1 MTENTVLP
9 LINTAFE
16 PGNARKAAES
26 FADRDFREIA
36 IAEFYYFT
44 GQAQKCSD
52 LVEIYIMS
60 SRLELKLS
68 ACMLYVYSNL
78 TLGNAKASERGL
90 EIIRECLRKEMAAP
104 TSERNTA
111 YCVFAGYM
119 GTVLL
124 HLSTE
129 ELPDMKKYM
138 SSLPQ
143 GLRIFAANVISHD
156 LYLKG
161 EYSRALGICDAA
173 LFSCKEI
180 YPVGMIYLYCVTAM
194 CEISLKNQAEAEKA
208 ILTAWKLAE
217 KDELI
222 EPFIELHGLLQGL
235 LESCIRKEKLEMMKK
250 ESRNNEEW
258 YRVILGE
265 LIEIARLLSSKY
277 TRSKVRKAMPD
288 EYAYILDELIHVQK
302 DEDDNQVA
310 YHQNIIDTLLELDS
324 ADAFIE
330 VLAALIK
337 RLAVDH
343 LHIVGDIFDRGP
355 CADRIMDLL
364 MNYHSLDI
372 EWGNH
377 DILWMGAAAGSEACI
392 ATVIRNNLK
401 YHNIRILE
409 NSYGISLRDLTLFA
423 EKLYPDTE
431 PMEAALKAISVL
443 LFKLEGQVILR
454 NPDYQMTDKL
464 LLHQVNV
471 QNHTVCI
478 AGTDYEICEETFPTV
493 SFDPSNPEVSY
504 ELTAEEKQIMEGLR
518 MAFVGSVRLRQH
530 MDFLYQ
536 KGSMYRIFNGNL
548 LFHGCV
554 PLDESGNLEG
564 VVFHQK
570 RYRGRDYLDY
580 AERIARRAWSKDATQ
595 KELDFMWY
603 LWCGRKSPLSGRNI
617 KTFERTYVK
626 DESTWHE
633 ASNPYYQYY
642 EQEKIC
648 NMILHEFNLYS
659 DRSHIINGHTPVR
672 TSRGEHPVRANGRL
686 MVIDGGFCK
695 SYHKTTGI
703 AGYTLIFNSHGI
715 RIKSHQPFQSVYAAL
730 TENKDIESRS
740 ELVETERERLM
751 VRNTD
756 TGKKILE
763 DIKGLKMLLQAY
775 REGTME

>member
-1 MTENTVLP
+1 MKDEKYLELLAEKYPTEQAVC
-9 LINTAFE
+9 
-16 PGNARKAAES
+16 
-26 FADRDFREIA
+26 REI
-36 IAEFYYFT
+36 I
-44 GQAQKCSD
+44 
-52 LVEIYIMS
+52 
-60 SRLELKLS
+60 
-68 ACMLYVYSNL
+68 NL
-78 TLGNAKASERGL
+78 
-90 EIIRECLRKEMAAP
+90 
-104 TSERNTA
+104 
-111 YCVFAGYM
+111 
-119 GTVLL
+119 
-124 HLSTE
+124 
-129 ELPDMKKYM
+129 
-138 SSLPQ
+138 
-143 GLRIFAANVISHD
+143 
-156 LYLKG
+156 
-161 EYSRALGICDAA
+161 
-173 LFSCKEI
+173 
-180 YPVGMIYLYCVTAM
+180 
-194 CEISLKNQAEAEKA
+194 KA
-208 ILTAWKLAE
+208 ILGLPKGTE
-217 KDELI
+217 HFMSD
-222 EPFIELHGLLQGL
+222 LHGEYEAFCHILNNCSGVIREKVDLLFEETL
-235 LESCIRKEKLEMMKK
+235 SDIDREEICTLIYYPVEKLEMMKK

-258 YRVILGE
+258 YRAILGE

-504 ELTAEEKQIMEGLR
+504 ELTAEEKQVMEGLR

-570 RYRGRDYLDY
+570 RYRGRDYLNY

>member
-1 MTENTVLP
+1 
-9 LINTAFE
+9 
-16 PGNARKAAES
+16 
-26 FADRDFREIA
+26 
-36 IAEFYYFT
+36 
-44 GQAQKCSD
+44 
-52 LVEIYIMS
+52 
-60 SRLELKLS
+60 
-68 ACMLYVYSNL
+68 
-78 TLGNAKASERGL
+78 
-90 EIIRECLRKEMAAP
+90 
-104 TSERNTA
+104 
-111 YCVFAGYM
+111 
-119 GTVLL
+119 
-124 HLSTE
+124 
-129 ELPDMKKYM
+129 
-138 SSLPQ
+138 
-143 GLRIFAANVISHD
+143 
-156 LYLKG
+156 
-161 EYSRALGICDAA
+161 
-173 LFSCKEI
+173 
-180 YPVGMIYLYCVTAM
+180 
-194 CEISLKNQAEAEKA
+194 
-208 ILTAWKLAE
+208 
-217 KDELI
+217 
-222 EPFIELHGLLQGL
+222 
-235 LESCIRKEKLEMMKK
+235 
-250 ESRNNEEW
+250 
-258 YRVILGE
+258 
-265 LIEIARLLSSKY
+265 
-277 TRSKVRKAMPD
+277 MPD

-504 ELTAEEKQIMEGLR
+504 ELTAEEKQVMEGLR

-548 LFHGCV
+548 IFHGCV

-672 TSRGEHPVRANGRL
+672 TSKGEHPVRANGRL

>member
-1 MTENTVLP
+1 MKDEKYLELLAEKYPTEQAVC
-9 LINTAFE
+9 
-16 PGNARKAAES
+16 
-26 FADRDFREIA
+26 REI
-36 IAEFYYFT
+36 I
-44 GQAQKCSD
+44 
-52 LVEIYIMS
+52 
-60 SRLELKLS
+60 
-68 ACMLYVYSNL
+68 NL
-78 TLGNAKASERGL
+78 
-90 EIIRECLRKEMAAP
+90 
-104 TSERNTA
+104 
-111 YCVFAGYM
+111 
-119 GTVLL
+119 
-124 HLSTE
+124 
-129 ELPDMKKYM
+129 
-138 SSLPQ
+138 
-143 GLRIFAANVISHD
+143 
-156 LYLKG
+156 
-161 EYSRALGICDAA
+161 
-173 LFSCKEI
+173 
-180 YPVGMIYLYCVTAM
+180 
-194 CEISLKNQAEAEKA
+194 KA
-208 ILTAWKLAE
+208 ILGLPKGTE
-217 KDELI
+217 HFMSD
-222 EPFIELHGLLQGL
+222 LHGEYEAFCHILNNCSGVIREKVDLLFEETL
-235 LESCIRKEKLEMMKK
+235 SDIDREEICTLIYYPVEKLEMMKK

-364 MNYHSLDI
+364 MNHHSLDI

-504 ELTAEEKQIMEGLR
+504 ELTAEEKQVMEGLR

-530 MDFLYQ
+530 MNFLYQ

>member
-1 MTENTVLP
+1 MKDEKYLELLAEKYPTEQAVC
-9 LINTAFE
+9 
-16 PGNARKAAES
+16 
-26 FADRDFREIA
+26 REI
-36 IAEFYYFT
+36 I
-44 GQAQKCSD
+44 
-52 LVEIYIMS
+52 
-60 SRLELKLS
+60 
-68 ACMLYVYSNL
+68 NL
-78 TLGNAKASERGL
+78 
-90 EIIRECLRKEMAAP
+90 
-104 TSERNTA
+104 
-111 YCVFAGYM
+111 
-119 GTVLL
+119 
-124 HLSTE
+124 
-129 ELPDMKKYM
+129 
-138 SSLPQ
+138 
-143 GLRIFAANVISHD
+143 
-156 LYLKG
+156 
-161 EYSRALGICDAA
+161 
-173 LFSCKEI
+173 
-180 YPVGMIYLYCVTAM
+180 
-194 CEISLKNQAEAEKA
+194 KA
-208 ILTAWKLAE
+208 ILGLPKGTE
-217 KDELI
+217 HFMSD
-222 EPFIELHGLLQGL
+222 LHGEYEAFCHILNNCSGVIREKVDLLFEETL
-235 LESCIRKEKLEMMKK
+235 SDIDREEICTLIYYPVEKLEMMKK

-431 PMEAALKAISVL
+431 PMEAALKVISVL

>member
-1 MTENTVLP
+1 MKDEKYLELLAEKYPTEQAVC
-9 LINTAFE
+9 
-16 PGNARKAAES
+16 
-26 FADRDFREIA
+26 REI
-36 IAEFYYFT
+36 I
-44 GQAQKCSD
+44 
-52 LVEIYIMS
+52 
-60 SRLELKLS
+60 
-68 ACMLYVYSNL
+68 NL
-78 TLGNAKASERGL
+78 
-90 EIIRECLRKEMAAP
+90 
-104 TSERNTA
+104 
-111 YCVFAGYM
+111 
-119 GTVLL
+119 
-124 HLSTE
+124 
-129 ELPDMKKYM
+129 
-138 SSLPQ
+138 
-143 GLRIFAANVISHD
+143 
-156 LYLKG
+156 
-161 EYSRALGICDAA
+161 
-173 LFSCKEI
+173 
-180 YPVGMIYLYCVTAM
+180 
-194 CEISLKNQAEAEKA
+194 KA
-208 ILTAWKLAE
+208 ILGLPKGTE
-217 KDELI
+217 HFMSD
-222 EPFIELHGLLQGL
+222 LHGEYEAFCHILNNCSGVIREKVDLLFEETL
-235 LESCIRKEKLEMMKK
+235 SDIDREEICTLIYYPVEKLEMMKK

-324 ADAFIE
+324 ADSFIE

-431 PMEAALKAISVL
+431 PMEAALKTISVL

-454 NPDYQMTDKL
+454 NPDYQMSDKL

-493 SFDPSNPEVSY
+493 SFDPSSPEVSY
-504 ELTAEEKQIMEGLR
+504 GLTAEEKQVMEGLR

-740 ELVETERERLM
+740 ELVETQRQRLM

-775 REGTME
+775 REGTIE

>member
-1 MTENTVLP
+1 MKDEKYLELLAEKYPTEQAVC
-9 LINTAFE
+9 
-16 PGNARKAAES
+16 
-26 FADRDFREIA
+26 REI
-36 IAEFYYFT
+36 I
-44 GQAQKCSD
+44 
-52 LVEIYIMS
+52 
-60 SRLELKLS
+60 
-68 ACMLYVYSNL
+68 NL
-78 TLGNAKASERGL
+78 
-90 EIIRECLRKEMAAP
+90 
-104 TSERNTA
+104 
-111 YCVFAGYM
+111 
-119 GTVLL
+119 
-124 HLSTE
+124 
-129 ELPDMKKYM
+129 
-138 SSLPQ
+138 
-143 GLRIFAANVISHD
+143 
-156 LYLKG
+156 
-161 EYSRALGICDAA
+161 
-173 LFSCKEI
+173 
-180 YPVGMIYLYCVTAM
+180 
-194 CEISLKNQAEAEKA
+194 KA
-208 ILTAWKLAE
+208 ILGLPKGTE
-217 KDELI
+217 HFMSD
-222 EPFIELHGLLQGL
+222 LHGEYEAFCHILNNCSGVIREKVDLLFEETL
-235 LESCIRKEKLEMMKK
+235 SDIDREEICTLIYYPVEKLEMMKK

-355 CADRIMDLL
+355 CADLIMDLL

-409 NSYGISLRDLTLFA
+409 NSYGISLRNLTLFA

-504 ELTAEEKQIMEGLR
+504 ELTAEEKQVMEGLR

>member
-1 MTENTVLP
+1 MKDEKYLELLAEKYPTEQAVC
-9 LINTAFE
+9 
-16 PGNARKAAES
+16 
-26 FADRDFREIA
+26 REI
-36 IAEFYYFT
+36 I
-44 GQAQKCSD
+44 
-52 LVEIYIMS
+52 
-60 SRLELKLS
+60 
-68 ACMLYVYSNL
+68 NL
-78 TLGNAKASERGL
+78 
-90 EIIRECLRKEMAAP
+90 
-104 TSERNTA
+104 
-111 YCVFAGYM
+111 
-119 GTVLL
+119 
-124 HLSTE
+124 
-129 ELPDMKKYM
+129 
-138 SSLPQ
+138 
-143 GLRIFAANVISHD
+143 
-156 LYLKG
+156 
-161 EYSRALGICDAA
+161 
-173 LFSCKEI
+173 
-180 YPVGMIYLYCVTAM
+180 
-194 CEISLKNQAEAEKA
+194 KA
-208 ILTAWKLAE
+208 ILGLPKGTE
-217 KDELI
+217 HFMSD
-222 EPFIELHGLLQGL
+222 LHGEYEAFCHILNNCSGVIREKVDLLFEETL
-235 LESCIRKEKLEMMKK
+235 SDIDREEICTLIYYPVEKLEMMKK

-330 VLAALIK
+330 VFAALIK

-504 ELTAEEKQIMEGLR
+504 KLTAEEKQVMEGLR

>member
-1 MTENTVLP
+1 MKDEKYLELLAEKYPTEQAVC
-9 LINTAFE
+9 
-16 PGNARKAAES
+16 
-26 FADRDFREIA
+26 REI
-36 IAEFYYFT
+36 I
-44 GQAQKCSD
+44 
-52 LVEIYIMS
+52 
-60 SRLELKLS
+60 
-68 ACMLYVYSNL
+68 NL
-78 TLGNAKASERGL
+78 
-90 EIIRECLRKEMAAP
+90 
-104 TSERNTA
+104 
-111 YCVFAGYM
+111 
-119 GTVLL
+119 
-124 HLSTE
+124 
-129 ELPDMKKYM
+129 
-138 SSLPQ
+138 
-143 GLRIFAANVISHD
+143 
-156 LYLKG
+156 
-161 EYSRALGICDAA
+161 
-173 LFSCKEI
+173 
-180 YPVGMIYLYCVTAM
+180 
-194 CEISLKNQAEAEKA
+194 KA
-208 ILTAWKLAE
+208 ILGLPKGTE
-217 KDELI
+217 HFMSD
-222 EPFIELHGLLQGL
+222 LHGEYEAFCHILNNCSGVIREKVDLLFEETL
-235 LESCIRKEKLEMMKK
+235 SDIDREEICTLIYYPVEKLEMMKK

-277 TRSKVRKAMPD
+277 TRSKVRKALPD

-504 ELTAEEKQIMEGLR
+504 ELTAEEKQVMEGLR

>member
-1 MTENTVLP
+1 MKDEKYLELLAEKYPTEQAVC
-9 LINTAFE
+9 
-16 PGNARKAAES
+16 
-26 FADRDFREIA
+26 REI
-36 IAEFYYFT
+36 I
-44 GQAQKCSD
+44 
-52 LVEIYIMS
+52 
-60 SRLELKLS
+60 
-68 ACMLYVYSNL
+68 NL
-78 TLGNAKASERGL
+78 
-90 EIIRECLRKEMAAP
+90 
-104 TSERNTA
+104 
-111 YCVFAGYM
+111 
-119 GTVLL
+119 
-124 HLSTE
+124 
-129 ELPDMKKYM
+129 
-138 SSLPQ
+138 
-143 GLRIFAANVISHD
+143 
-156 LYLKG
+156 
-161 EYSRALGICDAA
+161 
-173 LFSCKEI
+173 
-180 YPVGMIYLYCVTAM
+180 
-194 CEISLKNQAEAEKA
+194 KA
-208 ILTAWKLAE
+208 ILGLPKGTE
-217 KDELI
+217 HFMSD
-222 EPFIELHGLLQGL
+222 LHGEYEAFCHILNNCSGVIREKVDLLFEETL
-235 LESCIRKEKLEMMKK
+235 SDIDREEICTLIYYPVEKLEMMKK

-288 EYAYILDELIHVQK
+288 EYAYILDELIHVQM

-504 ELTAEEKQIMEGLR
+504 ELTVEEKQVMEGLR

-715 RIKSHQPFQSVYAAL
+715 RINSHQPFQSVYAAL

>member
-1 MTENTVLP
+1 MKDEKYLELLAEKYPTEQAVC
-9 LINTAFE
+9 
-16 PGNARKAAES
+16 
-26 FADRDFREIA
+26 REI
-36 IAEFYYFT
+36 I
-44 GQAQKCSD
+44 
-52 LVEIYIMS
+52 
-60 SRLELKLS
+60 
-68 ACMLYVYSNL
+68 NL
-78 TLGNAKASERGL
+78 
-90 EIIRECLRKEMAAP
+90 
-104 TSERNTA
+104 
-111 YCVFAGYM
+111 
-119 GTVLL
+119 
-124 HLSTE
+124 
-129 ELPDMKKYM
+129 
-138 SSLPQ
+138 
-143 GLRIFAANVISHD
+143 
-156 LYLKG
+156 
-161 EYSRALGICDAA
+161 
-173 LFSCKEI
+173 
-180 YPVGMIYLYCVTAM
+180 
-194 CEISLKNQAEAEKA
+194 KA
-208 ILTAWKLAE
+208 ILGLPKGTE
-217 KDELI
+217 HFMSD
-222 EPFIELHGLLQGL
+222 LHGEYEAFCHILNNCSGVIREKVDLLFEETL
-235 LESCIRKEKLEMMKK
+235 SDIDREEICTLIYYPVEKLEMMKK

-504 ELTAEEKQIMEGLR
+504 ELTVEEKQVMEGLR

-595 KELDFMWY
+595 KELDFMRY

>member
-1 MTENTVLP
+1 MKDEKYLELLAEKYPTEQAVC
-9 LINTAFE
+9 
-16 PGNARKAAES
+16 
-26 FADRDFREIA
+26 REI
-36 IAEFYYFT
+36 I
-44 GQAQKCSD
+44 
-52 LVEIYIMS
+52 
-60 SRLELKLS
+60 
-68 ACMLYVYSNL
+68 NL
-78 TLGNAKASERGL
+78 
-90 EIIRECLRKEMAAP
+90 
-104 TSERNTA
+104 
-111 YCVFAGYM
+111 
-119 GTVLL
+119 
-124 HLSTE
+124 
-129 ELPDMKKYM
+129 
-138 SSLPQ
+138 
-143 GLRIFAANVISHD
+143 
-156 LYLKG
+156 
-161 EYSRALGICDAA
+161 
-173 LFSCKEI
+173 
-180 YPVGMIYLYCVTAM
+180 
-194 CEISLKNQAEAEKA
+194 KA
-208 ILTAWKLAE
+208 ILGLPKGTE
-217 KDELI
+217 HFMSD
-222 EPFIELHGLLQGL
+222 LHGEYEAFCHILNNCSGVIREKVDLLFEETL
-235 LESCIRKEKLEMMKK
+235 SDIDREEICTLIYYPVEKLEMMKK

-258 YRVILGE
+258 YRAILGE

-504 ELTAEEKQIMEGLR
+504 ELTVEEKQVMEGLR

>member
-1 MTENTVLP
+1 M
-9 LINTAFE
+9 
-16 PGNARKAAES
+16 
-26 FADRDFREIA
+26 
-36 IAEFYYFT
+36 
-44 GQAQKCSD
+44 SD
-52 LVEIYIMS
+52 LHGEYEAFCHILNNCSGV
-60 SRLELKLS
+60 
-68 ACMLYVYSNL
+68 
-78 TLGNAKASERGL
+78 
-90 EIIRECLRKEMAAP
+90 IREK
-104 TSERNTA
+104 
-111 YCVFAGYM
+111 VD
-119 GTVLL
+119 LL
-124 HLSTE
+124 FEETLSDIDRE
-129 ELPDMKKYM
+129 E
-138 SSLPQ
+138 
-143 GLRIFAANVISHD
+143 
-156 LYLKG
+156 
-161 EYSRALGICDAA
+161 ICT
-173 LFSCKEI
+173 LI
-180 YPVGMIYLYCVTAM
+180 YYPV
-194 CEISLKNQAEAEKA
+194 
-208 ILTAWKLAE
+208 
-217 KDELI
+217 
-222 EPFIELHGLLQGL
+222 
-235 LESCIRKEKLEMMKK
+235 EKLEMMKK

-258 YRVILGE
+258 YRVILGK

-431 PMEAALKAISVL
+431 PMEAALKVISVL

-504 ELTAEEKQIMEGLR
+504 ELTAEEKQIMEELR

>member
-1 MTENTVLP
+1 MKDEKYLELLAEKYPTEQAVC
-9 LINTAFE
+9 
-16 PGNARKAAES
+16 
-26 FADRDFREIA
+26 REI
-36 IAEFYYFT
+36 I
-44 GQAQKCSD
+44 
-52 LVEIYIMS
+52 
-60 SRLELKLS
+60 
-68 ACMLYVYSNL
+68 NL
-78 TLGNAKASERGL
+78 
-90 EIIRECLRKEMAAP
+90 
-104 TSERNTA
+104 
-111 YCVFAGYM
+111 
-119 GTVLL
+119 
-124 HLSTE
+124 
-129 ELPDMKKYM
+129 
-138 SSLPQ
+138 
-143 GLRIFAANVISHD
+143 
-156 LYLKG
+156 
-161 EYSRALGICDAA
+161 
-173 LFSCKEI
+173 
-180 YPVGMIYLYCVTAM
+180 
-194 CEISLKNQAEAEKA
+194 KA
-208 ILTAWKLAE
+208 ILGLPKGTE
-217 KDELI
+217 HFMSD
-222 EPFIELHGLLQGL
+222 LHGEYEAFCHILNNCSGVIREKVDLLFEETL
-235 LESCIRKEKLEMMKK
+235 SDIDREEICTLIYYPVEKLEMMKK

-377 DILWMGAAAGSEACI
+377 DILWMGAAAGSESCI

-504 ELTAEEKQIMEGLR
+504 ELTAEEKQVMEGLR

>member
-1 MTENTVLP
+1 MSNLETRYLERLSELYPTIAAASTEVINLEAILNLP
-9 LINTAFE
+9 KGTEHFM
-16 PGNARKAAES
+16 
-26 FADRDFREIA
+26 
-36 IAEFYYFT
+36 
-44 GQAQKCSD
+44 SD
-52 LVEIYIMS
+52 LHGEYEAFCHILNNCSGV
-60 SRLELKLS
+60 
-68 ACMLYVYSNL
+68 
-78 TLGNAKASERGL
+78 
-90 EIIRECLRKEMAAP
+90 IREK
-104 TSERNTA
+104 
-111 YCVFAGYM
+111 VD
-119 GTVLL
+119 LL
-124 HLSTE
+124 FEETLSDIDRE
-129 ELPDMKKYM
+129 E
-138 SSLPQ
+138 
-143 GLRIFAANVISHD
+143 
-156 LYLKG
+156 
-161 EYSRALGICDAA
+161 ICT
-173 LFSCKEI
+173 LI
-180 YPVGMIYLYCVTAM
+180 YYPV
-194 CEISLKNQAEAEKA
+194 
-208 ILTAWKLAE
+208 
-217 KDELI
+217 
-222 EPFIELHGLLQGL
+222 
-235 LESCIRKEKLEMMKK
+235 EKLEMMKK

-258 YRVILGE
+258 YRVILGK

-478 AGTDYEICEETFPTV
+478 TGTDYEICEETFPTV
-493 SFDPSNPEVSY
+493 SFDPSNLEVSY